1 MGRRRQEAKK
11 ATQQRQKVQKTF
23 LKPGRL
29 RRRKEV
35 AAMASFDIFL
45 AILCFFVLS
54 QVCAKSKH
62 YLIETKDHKDD
73 DPRLKNLNRY
83 GKWPPTTK
91 WPEPTTTWPETTTTT
106 TWTTTTT
113 TTTPEP
119 TTTTWT
125 TTTTTWTT
133 TPPPTTTWKTTT
145 QWPVPTPKKWQG
157 HDEPLDEPDEPH
169 EE

>member
-29 RRRKEV
+29 RRRRKEV

-62 YLIETKDHKDD
+62 YLIETKDHRDD

-91 WPEPTTTWPETTTTT
+91 WPEPATTWPETTTTT

-113 TTTPEP
+113 TTTTTTETT

-133 TPPPTTTWKTTT
+133 TPPPTTHWTTT
-145 QWPVPTPKKWQG
+145 PHWEPTPSKWKNNAK
-157 HDEPLDEPDEPH
+157 DEDDLAE
-169 EE
+169 

>member
-29 RRRKEV
+29 RRRRKEV

-62 YLIETKDHKDD
+62 YLIETKDHRDD

-91 WPEPTTTWPETTTTT
+91 WPETTTTT
-106 TWTTTTT
+106 TWTTATTT
-113 TTTPEP
+113 TTTTTETT

-133 TPPPTTTWKTTT
+133 TPPPTTHWTTT
-145 QWPVPTPKKWQG
+145 PHWEPTPSKWKNNAK
-157 HDEPLDEPDEPH
+157 DEDDLAE
-169 EE
+169 

>member
-1 MGRRRQEAKK
+1 MGTEEGKKPRRQANGEEFKK
-11 ATQQRQKVQKTF
+11 KSKSRKKR
-23 LKPGRL
+23 G
-29 RRRKEV
+29 KEV

-45 AILCFFVLS
+45 RLAILCFLALS
-54 QVCAKSKH
+54 QFRAKSKH

-91 WPEPTTTWPETTTTT
+91 WPEPTTTWPTTTT

-119 TTTTWT
+119 TTTT
-125 TTTTTWTT
+125 TTTTWTT
-133 TPPPTTTWKTTT
+133 TPPPTTHWTTT
-145 QWPVPTPKKWQG
+145 SDWKPRPSKWDS
-157 HDEPLDEPDEPH
+157 H
-169 EE
+169 

>member
-1 MGRRRQEAKK
+1 MGQKK
-11 ATQQRQKVQKTF
+11 ARSQEG
-23 LKPGRL
+23 KPTEKKSKSRKKRG
-29 RRRKEV
+29 KEV

-45 AILCFFVLS
+45 RLAILCFLALS
-54 QVCAKSKH
+54 QVRAKSKH

-83 GKWPPTTK
+83 GKLPPTTK

-106 TWTTTTT
+106 TWTPEPTTTT
-113 TTTPEP
+113 TWTT

-145 QWPVPTPKKWQG
+145 QWPVPTPKKWHG
-157 HDEPLDEPDEPH
+157 HDEPLSQPENG
-169 EE
+169 EEK

>member
-1 MGRRRQEAKK
+1 MGTEEGKKPRRQANGEEFKK
-11 ATQQRQKVQKTF
+11 KSKSRKKR
-23 LKPGRL
+23 G
-29 RRRKEV
+29 KEV

-45 AILCFFVLS
+45 RLAILCFLALS
-54 QVCAKSKH
+54 QVRAKSKH

-113 TTTPEP
+113 TTTTTTETT

-133 TPPPTTTWKTTT
+133 TPPPTTHWTTT
-145 QWPVPTPKKWQG
+145 PHWEPTPSKWKNNAK
-157 HDEPLDEPDEPH
+157 DEDDLAE
-169 EE
+169 

>member
-62 YLIETKDHKDD
+62 YLIETKDHRDD

-113 TTTPEP
+113 T
-119 TTTTWT
+119 
-125 TTTTTWTT
+125 WTT
-133 TPPPTTTWKTTT
+133 TPPPTTRWTTT
-145 QWPVPTPKKWQG
+145 PHWKPTPSKWKNNAK
-157 HDEPLDEPDEPH
+157 DEDDLAE
-169 EE
+169 

>member
-1 MGRRRQEAKK
+1 MGTEEGKKARRQANGEEFKK
-11 ATQQRQKVQKTF
+11 KSKSHQKR
-23 LKPGRL
+23 G
-29 RRRKEV
+29 KEV
-35 AAMASFDIFL
+35 AAMASFDIIL

-54 QVCAKSKH
+54 QVRAKSKH

-91 WPEPTTTWPETTTTT
+91 WPEPTTTWPEPTTTT

-119 TTTTWT
+119 TTTTTWT
-125 TTTTTWTT
+125 TTTTAWTT
-133 TPPPTTTWKTTT
+133 TPPPTTHWT
-145 QWPVPTPKKWQG
+145 VPTPSK
-157 HDEPLDEPDEPH
+157 
-169 EE
+169 

>member
-1 MGRRRQEAKK
+1 MGTEEGKKPRRQANGEEFKK
-11 ATQQRQKVQKTF
+11 KSKSRKKR
-23 LKPGRL
+23 G
-29 RRRKEV
+29 KEV

-45 AILCFFVLS
+45 RLAILCFLALS
-54 QVCAKSKH
+54 QVRAKSKH

-113 TTTPEP
+113 TTTTPEP
-119 TTTTWT
+119 TTTTTWT

-133 TPPPTTTWKTTT
+133 TPPPTTHWTTT
-145 QWPVPTPKKWQG
+145 PDWKPTPSKWKNNAK
-157 HDEPLDEPDEPH
+157 DEDDLAE
-169 EE
+169 